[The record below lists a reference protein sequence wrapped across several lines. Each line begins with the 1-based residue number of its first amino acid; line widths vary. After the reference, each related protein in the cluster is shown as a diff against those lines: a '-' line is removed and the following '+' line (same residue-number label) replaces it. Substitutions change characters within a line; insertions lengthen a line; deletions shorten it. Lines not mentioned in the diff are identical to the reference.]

1 MLPPLRPFKDK
12 PKRPASPP
20 RRPTAAKTTTPPTT
34 VRADRLSLA
43 PQKPQA
49 PQLKVIKA
57 H

>member
-49 PQLKVIKA
+49 PQL
-57 H
+57 